1 MYNIFL
7 INYFAIESQEKD
19 CIILFEKIDTR
30 GVKN

>member
-19 CIILFEKIDTR
+19 RIILFEEIDTQS
-30 GVKN
+30 VEN